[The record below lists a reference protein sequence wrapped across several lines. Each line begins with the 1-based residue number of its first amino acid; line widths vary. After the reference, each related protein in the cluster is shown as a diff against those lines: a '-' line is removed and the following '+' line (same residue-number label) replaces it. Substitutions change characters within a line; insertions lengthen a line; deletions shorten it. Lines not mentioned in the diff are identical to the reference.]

1 MQKFHAWKSF
11 LFYFFW
17 AKIKKTSDWKM
28 RIFEVNKH
36 KTKWTEKEKQ
46 KLIIEPWICT
56 YILSISHMCCSLWIE
71 EIENCLK
78 TKNSSTAKSQRSAHF
93 LLYLEPSKRNAY
105 RINWSF
111 FSHFS
116 WKKKERIDRNYFT
129 DSNRLKHSERFT
141 SANVA
146 IVASDGGG
154 FLFVVILSSEGASLL
169 FVSIFLIVCVWVF
182 FVHFM
187 FNLRMV
193 YI

>member
-1 MQKFHAWKSF
+1 MSKNQNDKWLKNENLRS
-11 LFYFFW
+11 
-17 AKIKKTSDWKM
+17 KQTQ
-28 RIFEVNKH
+28 
-36 KTKWTEKEKQ
+36 TKWTEKEKQ

-111 FSHFS
+111 FFPISS
-116 WKKKERIDRNYFT
+116 EQKKKERIDRNYFT
-129 DSNRLKHSERFT
+129 DWNRLKHSERFT

-146 IVASDGGG
+146 IVAGDSGG
-154 FLFVVILSSEGASLL
+154 FLLRFFLRKARVFCFSFRSS
-169 FVSIFLIVCVWVF
+169 FRVF
-182 FVHFM
+182 FCSFHV
-187 FNLRMV
+187 
-193 YI
+193 